1 MPEQLPSIDWTRP
14 ADEILSDL
22 LVDIWVPTNAAIT
35 VAEIVDAVGKDAA
48 RLVIGTL
55 QAGASQD
62 PLLASS
68 SNAISTVGMS
78 LSSIDRQEM
87 IDQLAAGGSWPN
99 EVRDAVKALGG
110 VWVGRWSTEG
120 FDAEPTL
127 GDVEGRQSLLATRTK
142 WSAVSGVVED
152 RLHTGEIT
160 TWAEVVAIVEA
171 DD

>member
-1 MPEQLPSIDWTRP
+1 MPEQLPSIDWTLH

-22 LVDIWVPTNAAIT
+22 LAEVWVPTNAAIT

-68 SNAISTVGMS
+68 VSAISTVGMS

-87 IDQLAAGGSWPN
+87 IDQLAAGGGWPDA
-99 EVRDAVKALGG
+99 VRDAVKALGG
-110 VWVGRWSTEG
+110 AYVGRWSLAG
-120 FDAEPTL
+120 FDAEPTIEQ
-127 GDVEGRQSLLATRTK
+127 VQSRQSLLATRTK
-142 WSAVSGVVED
+142 WNAVSGVVED
-152 RLHTGEIT
+152 RLHTGAIT

-171 DD
+171 T